1 VRKSIWGVAIRDMKY
16 INRGLHS
23 IGICVAVWCVFLF
36 AFSSFCQASTQ
47 PIDQLR
53 VTMDEI
59 LAILKTDDSLYGGW
73 PQKKEKVVRVITRR
87 FDSTTLARSVL
98 AKYWKQL
105 TADEKEHFIHLFSQ
119 VLEHTYINKI
129 KSYSDEE
136 VVFLKQK
143 VYGKK
148 AVVYSQIIRDQ
159 MEIPI
164 TYKVKK
170 DKDEWFIYDIIIE
183 GVSLVKNYR
192 QQFKQILM
200 NESYPELVRRMDEKI
215 RENKMKDREEKE

>member
-1 VRKSIWGVAIRDMKY
+1 MLV
-16 INRGLHS
+16 
-23 IGICVAVWCVFLF
+23 
-36 AFSSFCQASTQ
+36 SSTVCRASSE

-59 LAILKTDDSLYGGW
+59 LGILKTDDSLYGGW
-73 PQKKEKVVRVITRR
+73 PQKKEKVVSVITQR

-98 AKYWKQL
+98 ARYWKKL
-105 TADEKEHFIHLFSQ
+105 AADERQHFIGLFSQ
-119 VLEHTYINKI
+119 VLEHTYIHKI

-143 VYGKK
+143 VYGEK
-148 AVVYSQIIRDQ
+148 AVVYSQILKDQ

-170 DKDEWFIYDIIIE
+170 NKEEWLIYDIIIE

-200 NESYPELVRRMDEKI
+200 NESYSELVKRMEEKI
-215 RENKMKDREEKE
+215 RENKLKDREE